1 MKQLPRLAL
10 SLIAALAFTAA
21 HAADDKPA
29 EAAKPAGEAAEAAKP
44 ANGTKATDGAKPA
57 AEAPAPVIVGNPPA
71 DHPFGKL
78 KIGMKYEEVIAIVGK
93 PTNQQS
99 WCTGKQHIPFYFGDD
114 KGRAESY
121 FKGMGKLDFNAG
133 VTMLPFRICKG
144 SDPTTLIYVEY
155 NPEATGEL
163 PK

>member
-1 MKQLPRLAL
+1 MMQLPRLAF
-10 SLIAALAFTAA
+10 SLIAAATFAVVY
-21 HAADDKPA
+21 AADDKPA
-29 EAAKPAGEAAEAAKP
+29 EAAAPAAEAAKP
-44 ANGTKATDGAKPA
+44 ADGVKAADGAKPA
-57 AEAPAPVIVGNPPA
+57 AAEPAPVIVGNPPP

-99 WCTGKQHIPFYFGDD
+99 WCTGKQHIPFYFGED